1 METGAVNPTPHRNEF
16 DGEDKDG
23 MVLNRIKNSMPRD
36 EVLRQEMVN
45 LLPRLRGFARS
56 LAKETDKAD
65 DLVQAAFERALD
77 RLNQVVE
84 GTRLDSWLYRII
96 YTQWIDKLRRG
107 KTRSAKL
114 VVLNADHETGAA
126 DDDTGSRLADIMD
139 TQKALDILPAEHQ
152 AAITLV
158 CVEGYSYE
166 EAASVLGVPVGTVAS
181 RVARARI
188 MLGRFL
194 AHGRQQSFQATKTQK
209 YQG

>member
-1 METGAVNPTPHRNEF
+1 
-16 DGEDKDG
+16 
-23 MVLNRIKNSMPRD
+23 
-36 EVLRQEMVN
+36 MVN

-56 LAKETDKAD
+56 LAKEADKAD
-65 DLVQAAFERALD
+65 DLVQAACERALD

-84 GTRLDSWLYRII
+84 ATRLESWLYRII

-114 VVLNADHETGAA
+114 VVLKADHETVSA
-126 DDDTGSRLADIMD
+126 DGDTCSRLADILD

-158 CVEGYSYE
+158 CVEGYSYQ
-166 EAASVLGVPVGTVAS
+166 EAALVLDVPVGTVAS
-181 RVARARI
+181 RVARARV

-194 AHGRQQSFQATKTQK
+194 SHGRQDLQAAKAQK
-209 YQG
+209 HQG

>member
-1 METGAVNPTPHRNEF
+1 MTT
-16 DGEDKDG
+16 
-23 MVLNRIKNSMPRD
+23 NRIKDALPRED
-36 EVLRQEMVN
+36 ALRQEMVN

-56 LAKETDKAD
+56 LAKEPDKAD
-65 DLVQAAFERALD
+65 DLVQAACERALD
-77 RLNQVVE
+77 RLSQVVE

-107 KTRSAKL
+107 KIRSAKL
-114 VVLNADHETGAA
+114 VVLNADNQTVASVG
-126 DDDTGSRLADIMD
+126 DTGKRLADILD

-166 EAASVLGVPVGTVAS
+166 EAASVLEVPVGTVAS
-181 RVARARI
+181 RVARARA

-194 AHGRQQSFQATKTQK
+194 MHGRQHSLQATKSQK